1 MNELIILSSLG
12 FIFGWLVGRANYKRQ
27 LIKCISEIQYAGTSN
42 NEHFTA
48 GMHRGIEAIKLYMQD
63 IIKKNKIGKEYRMDL
78 SSKKDLLSK
87 TSKKNNKE

>member
-12 FIFGWLVGRANYKRQ
+12 FIFDWLVGRANYKRQ

-48 GMHRGIEAIKLYMQD
+48 GMHRSIEAIKLYMQD
-63 IIKKNKIGKEYRMDL
+63 IIKKNKVGKEYRMDL

>member
-1 MNELIILSSLG
+1 MNELILLSSLG

-27 LIKCISEIQYAGTSN
+27 LLKCISDIRYEGTSN

-48 GMHRGIEAIKLYMQD
+48 GMHRGMEAIKIYMQD
-63 IIKKNKIGKEYRMDL
+63 IIRKNKVGKSHRMDL

>member
-12 FIFGWLVGRANYKRQ
+12 FIFGWLVGRASYKRQ
-27 LIKCISEIQYAGTSN
+27 LLKCISNICYEGTSN

-48 GMHRGIEAIKLYMQD
+48 GMHRGIEAIKIYMQEM
-63 IIKKNKIGKEYRMDL
+63 IEKNKVDKPYRMDL
-78 SSKKDLLSK
+78 SSNKNLLSK

>member
-1 MNELIILSSLG
+1 MNELILLSSLG

-48 GMHRGIEAIKLYMQD
+48 GMHRGMEAIKLYMQD
-63 IIKKNKIGKEYRMDL
+63 IIKKNKVGKEYRMDL

>member
-48 GMHRGIEAIKLYMQD
+48 GMHRGIETIKLYMQD
-63 IIKKNKIGKEYRMDL
+63 IIKKNKVGKEYRMDL
-78 SSKKDLLSK
+78 SSKKDLLNK

>member
-1 MNELIILSSLG
+1 MNELILLSSLG

-27 LIKCISEIQYAGTSN
+27 LIKCISDIRYEGTSN

-48 GMHRGIEAIKLYMQD
+48 GMNRGIEAIKLYMQD
-63 IIKKNKIGKEYRMDL
+63 IISKNKVGKSHRMDL
-78 SSKKDLLSK
+78 SSKKDLLNK

>member
-48 GMHRGIEAIKLYMQD
+48 GMRRGIEAIKFYMQD
-63 IIKKNKIGKEYRMDL
+63 IIKKNKVGKPYRMDL

>member
-1 MNELIILSSLG
+1 MNELILLSSLG

-27 LIKCISEIQYAGTSN
+27 LIKCISDIRYEGTSN

-63 IIKKNKIGKEYRMDL
+63 IIKKNKVGKEYRMDL

>member
-27 LIKCISEIQYAGTSN
+27 LLKCISDIQYAGTSN

-48 GMHRGIEAIKLYMQD
+48 GMNRGIEAMKFYMQG
-63 IIKKNKIGKEYRMDL
+63 IIKGNKIGKPFRMNL
-78 SSKKDLLSK
+78 SSKKNLLSK

>member
-48 GMHRGIEAIKLYMQD
+48 GMHRGVESIKLYMQD
-63 IIKKNKIGKEYRMDL
+63 IIKKNKVGKEYRMDL

>member
-12 FIFGWLVGRANYKRQ
+12 FIFGWLVGRANYKKQ

>member
-27 LIKCISEIQYAGTSN
+27 LLKCISDIQYAGTSN

-63 IIKKNKIGKEYRMDL
+63 IIRKNKVGKPYRMDL
-78 SSKKDLLSK
+78 SSKKNLLNK